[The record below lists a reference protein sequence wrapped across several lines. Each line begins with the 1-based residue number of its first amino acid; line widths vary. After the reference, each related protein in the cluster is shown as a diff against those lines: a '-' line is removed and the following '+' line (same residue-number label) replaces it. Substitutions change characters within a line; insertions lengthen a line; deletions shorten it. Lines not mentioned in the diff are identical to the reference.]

1 VQEAK
6 LLKDKPLLVKEHKS
20 SNLLLNKKEYSLCK
34 EALNI
39 NSIANSLDRLNLRY
53 KLLDEVDIYNIIED
67 VLATNRKV

>member
-6 LLKDKPLLVKEHKS
+6 LLKDKPLLEKEHKS
-20 SNLLLNKKEYSLCK
+20 CNLLLNKKEYSLCK
-34 EALNI
+34 EALDI

-67 VLATNRKV
+67 VLATNRNV